1 MSEQSSEFDESES
14 VSPESVIE
22 FLEFRLDGERYA
34 LELGRVG
41 QVIRK
46 PATTRVPNAPAGI
59 YGSVTVEGDV
69 VVAVDTYAV
78 VGQDRPFADPA
89 NAYLVLLDGDDTP
102 QPTGLLVEAVDG
114 IERHHVESVS
124 PPTEG
129 GAPLDDRWFRAVISD
144 DDSPDIHVFD
154 SHQLIA
160 ALHPADAR

>member
-1 MSEQSSEFDESES
+1 MSEQSVGIDDDES

-22 FLEFRLDGERYA
+22 FLEFRLDGNRYA
-34 LELGRVG
+34 LELGRVS

-46 PATTRVPNAPAGI
+46 PPTTRVPNAPDGI

-78 VGQDRPFADPA
+78 VGLDRPFADPE
-89 NAYLVLLDGDDTP
+89 NAYLLLLDSSDTP
-102 QPTGLLVEAVDG
+102 QPVGLLVEAVDG
-114 IERHHVESVS
+114 IERRHVESVS

-129 GAPLDDRWFRAVISD
+129 GAPLDDRWFRAAITD
-144 DDSPDIHVFD
+144 DDAPDIHVFD

-160 ALHPADAR
+160 ALHPVDAR